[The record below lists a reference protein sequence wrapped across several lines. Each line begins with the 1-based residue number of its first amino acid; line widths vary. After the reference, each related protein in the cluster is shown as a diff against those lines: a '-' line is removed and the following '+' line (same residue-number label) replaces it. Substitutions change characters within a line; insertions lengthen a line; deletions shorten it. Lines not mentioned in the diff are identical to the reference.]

1 MAHAIHAPYFYAS
14 AMNGFLLSA
23 NAIMEANMNAQART
37 LPDIDLG
44 LPGERANHLVVVAM
58 SGGVDSSVVAGL
70 VAHAGYQAV
79 GITLQLYDHGAAI
92 AKKGA
97 CCAGQDIHDA
107 RNVADELGVPHYVFD
122 YESIFAESVIDD
134 FVDTY
139 LKGSTPIPCVRCNE
153 RVKFRN
159 LLDAARSLG
168 ASCMATGHYVQR
180 QMSDQGPLLF
190 AGADHGRDQS
200 YFLFNTTKEQ
210 LDYLRFPLGGFS
222 KTETRAMAESMGLV
236 VADKPD
242 SQDICFV
249 PEGRYTQVITKRRPD
264 AIKPG
269 IIRHVD
275 GQVMGQHQGIINFT
289 VGQRRGLGIAT
300 GDPIYV
306 VGLNS
311 EENEVLVGPREA
323 LKVQGLTLD
332 EFNWLGDE
340 APQDGL
346 PVLARVRS
354 TRPPVAAR
362 LQEDDGGLT
371 VIFDDGEEGVAP
383 GQACVLYDL
392 DKQGR
397 VLGGGIIQKAIQ
409 RAWS

>member
-1 MAHAIHAPYFYAS
+1 
-14 AMNGFLLSA
+14 
-23 NAIMEANMNAQART
+23 
-37 LPDIDLG
+37 
-44 LPGERANHLVVVAM
+44 
-58 SGGVDSSVVAGL
+58 
-70 VAHAGYQAV
+70 
-79 GITLQLYDHGAAI
+79 
-92 AKKGA
+92 
-97 CCAGQDIHDA
+97 
-107 RNVADELGVPHYVFD
+107 
-122 YESIFAESVIDD
+122 
-134 FVDTY
+134 
-139 LKGSTPIPCVRCNE
+139 
-153 RVKFRN
+153 
-159 LLDAARSLG
+159 
-168 ASCMATGHYVQR
+168 
-180 QMSDQGPLLF
+180 
-190 AGADHGRDQS
+190 
-200 YFLFNTTKEQ
+200 
-210 LDYLRFPLGGFS
+210 
-222 KTETRAMAESMGLV
+222 
-236 VADKPD
+236 
-242 SQDICFV
+242 
-249 PEGRYTQVITKRRPD
+249 
-264 AIKPG
+264 
-269 IIRHVD
+269 
-275 GQVMGQHQGIINFT
+275 
-289 VGQRRGLGIAT
+289 GLGIAT